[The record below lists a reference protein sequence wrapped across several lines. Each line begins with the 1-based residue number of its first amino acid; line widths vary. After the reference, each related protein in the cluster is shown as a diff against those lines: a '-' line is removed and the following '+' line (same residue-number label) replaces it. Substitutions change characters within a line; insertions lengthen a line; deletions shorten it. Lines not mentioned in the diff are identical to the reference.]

1 MASYQALLNIAVE
14 HSFYTDG
21 ACSCLDFQP
30 TEKTRRIFENAGLL
44 QKKTADGIQIVYDE
58 NKREALRLYAEDP
71 QEPLCFEFKVYSK
84 DAQFGS
90 YTEPFADMGEG
101 ILYLDNRATT
111 PGEGKISL
119 SAFDY
124 VSNDDLKKMESN
136 ELRDMMNQR
145 DRLLPPVFVVKIFAE
160 TGLASH
166 IDAWLASDHTSYS
179 IVFNARRT
187 FWKYYL
193 LGKMANAG
201 SYIFDPD
208 NQVEFEALGETSL
221 PDQRMALT
229 FRSKQSIS
237 LNEYY
242 DFRFQLKQQG
252 PGGENVVINRLP
264 VACITQAGKEV
275 VAEQSMVV
283 SEIYINS

>member
-1 MASYQALLNIAVE
+1 MGSYQALLNIAVE
-14 HSFYTDG
+14 HGFYTDG

-30 TEKTRRIFENAGLL
+30 TEKTRRIFDNAGLL

-58 NKREALRLYAEDP
+58 SRLEALKLYAEDP
-71 QEPLCFEFKVYSK
+71 QEPLCFEFKVYSN
-84 DAQFGS
+84 DAQFRS
-90 YTEPFADMGEG
+90 YTEPFADMGKG

-111 PGEGKISL
+111 AGDGKISL
-119 SAFDY
+119 SVFEY
-124 VSNDDLKKMESN
+124 VSNDDLKKTDSD
-136 ELRDMMNQR
+136 ELRDMISQR
-145 DRLLPPVFVVKIFAE
+145 DRLLPPLFVVKIFAE
-160 TGLASH
+160 TAQASH
-166 IDAWLASDHTSYS
+166 IEAWLESELTSYS
-179 IVFNARRT
+179 IVFNARQT

-221 PDQRMALT
+221 PDRRMALT
-229 FRSKQSIS
+229 FRSKQSIP

-252 PGGENVVINRLP
+252 PGGENVLINRLP
-264 VACITQAGKEV
+264 VACITRTGREV
-275 VAEQSMVV
+275 VAEQRMVV